1 MTARWVMGWLP
12 AAAAVI
18 SWEVLA
24 ITGVLTYQFLPPP
37 TEIVSTF
44 ADLVA
49 SGELVSDVLYT
60 AAVAGSAASIA
71 LVLGGVVGLAVGAI
85 PLLRMYVTASV
96 DVLRTV
102 PAVALMPIALLA
114 LGPATS
120 TELIL
125 ATWAASRPVVLSTA
139 SGVAA
144 IPGRL
149 VDVSRMLHQSRRR
162 YLITIMIP
170 AVLPTWLVGARTAV
184 IIALHVC
191 LIGEILVTSTGLG
204 GALVTSLQALAP
216 ARLWA
221 YALTCGALGLLLNIT
236 LRRLTRL
243 SLPGSAHLIAAG
255 PR

>member
-1 MTARWVMGWLP
+1 MTGKRVIGWLP
-12 AAAAVI
+12 AAAALI
-18 SWEVLA
+18 SWQILA
-24 ITGVLTYQFLPPP
+24 TTGALTYQFLPPP
-37 TEIVSTF
+37 TEIARTF
-44 ADLVA
+44 AGLVA

-60 AAVAGSAASIA
+60 ASVAASAASIA
-71 LVLGGVVGLAVGAI
+71 VVLGGVVGLAVGAV
-85 PLLRMYVTASV
+85 PRVRTYAMASV
-96 DVLRTV
+96 DVVRTV
-102 PAVALMPIALLA
+102 PAVALMPVALLA

-120 TELIL
+120 TELLL
-125 ATWAASRPVVLSTA
+125 AAWAASWPVVLSTA
-139 SGVAA
+139 GGVAA

-149 VDVSRMLHQSRRR
+149 VDVSRMLHHSRPR

-170 AVLPTWLVGARTAV
+170 AVVPAWLVGARTAV

-221 YALTCGALGLLLNIT
+221 YALTCGALGLLLNVT

-243 SLPGSAHLIAAG
+243 WLPGSALLAG
-255 PR
+255 RPR